1 MMKQSDVD
9 IIKNRLLL
17 IFFALTIII
26 GVLIG
31 VNI

>member
-1 MMKQSDVD
+1 MKQSDVD